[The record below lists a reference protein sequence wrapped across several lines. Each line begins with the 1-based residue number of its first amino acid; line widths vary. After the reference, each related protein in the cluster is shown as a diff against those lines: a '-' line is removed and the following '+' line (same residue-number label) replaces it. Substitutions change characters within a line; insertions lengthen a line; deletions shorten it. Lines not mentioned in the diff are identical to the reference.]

1 MLRGKIVLDIYS
13 IRYVNIISYFSGNP
27 DVNQIPGG
35 WQAYWSP
42 DGCRTGYRQ
51 LLPEVLIPWWEWRSG
66 VSRGELPWRR
76 PPETAHNITA
86 SCKITENFPLLASR
100 TQLQNKQMHE
110 EFKSVSYDWLCISE
124 MTHTH
129 IVTFPRDLTPFIRQ
143 RQTTIHAARKQRVS
157 RQLRPPTSCS
167 PLDNVRT
174 RWL

>member
-13 IRYVNIISYFSGNP
+13 IRYVNTIISFSGNP
-27 DVNQIPGG
+27 DVNRPIPGG

-76 PPETAHNITA
+76 PPETAHNISA
-86 SCKITENFPLLASR
+86 SCKTTENFLLAASR
-100 TQLQNKQMHE
+100 TQLQSKQMHE
-110 EFKSVSYDWLCISE
+110 EFESVMWFIMYFRNE
-124 MTHTH
+124 T
-129 IVTFPRDLTPFIRQ
+129 VTFPRDLTPFIRQ
-143 RQTTIHAARKQRVS
+143 RQTTIHAARKHRVS

-174 RWL
+174 RRL

>member
-76 PPETAHNITA
+76 PPETAHNISA
-86 SCKITENFPLLASR
+86 SCQTTENFPLVASR
-100 TQLQNKQMHE
+100 TQLQSKQFE
-110 EFKSVSYDWLCISE
+110 SVIWFIMFIKNETQTHSYLSKRFNSLYQTEADYNPRRQETQGQSPVE
-124 MTHTH
+124 APY
-129 IVTFPRDLTPFIRQ
+129 IV
-143 RQTTIHAARKQRVS
+143 
-157 RQLRPPTSCS
+157 
-167 PLDNVRT
+167 
-174 RWL
+174 